1 MYRIIVALV
10 LGCIL
15 YPSVLLAQSSRDGE
29 ENPKFVMILNSY
41 SYEKEWSTALAKEIR
56 NRLESENTEVLVNVT
71 YAAIS
76 AHTSFLA
83 DRFAM
88 QGAFAYGRL
97 SNKIII
103 PDVLVLIGDESW
115 MLYRIMDHR
124 GRWGNV
130 PVVLCGVHEEIM
142 KDYQDFFPDKQ
153 FSDTS
158 FIPLHTSASN
168 LITTAVI
175 EPDNTLQTLKLA
187 RTLKPRLHTLYYLS
201 DGSYADAYMKKK
213 LEQSGKQSGVSVNEI
228 SAGRMSADSLT
239 TILNKLPSESVI
251 VTNSVT
257 VPADVE
263 VPVLTL
269 RDIAYQSQNPVGGF
283 FSPLSTVASQAAKAV
298 IHFLEVDRANGMPYT
313 VAPESAY
320 YLNQTALLNAG
331 LRSTVKTLPDTV
343 DRNVPPPFIIRH
355 IRIITIV
362 LLIALVLAFA
372 IFRTIYS
379 QRYRRSLKV
388 LLERYKTLYDEYQI
402 VYDNMPVGL
411 MLFDADGN
419 LLKRNADTNLFFE
432 QFVHSTD
439 NEFHLFHPEFMDKKM
454 RDFLFR
460 KGLIS
465 KLVYL
470 QGYTYRVQFCLISDE
485 ETNDNQILVIV
496 IDNTDIE
503 KEKKAKE
510 QIINVFNFAMNKA
523 VIGVAEYNLVDGVGF
538 ATDAWYDITKMDRAI
553 TDFSYAHSCLVNADR
568 EKIASYLEK
577 VKLGV
582 SSYFL
587 DSLQMLTPTGE
598 SHYVRYM
605 IQPIEYAPD
614 REHIIVA
621 ELILNVDEEVARE
634 CELKA
639 ARRKAQEADRFKNAF
654 VANMS
659 DEIRVPLKEIISC
672 AQKLVETD
680 ELELRGE
687 LNARIEAANYQMLKL
702 LDDIINVS
710 KVELDE

>member
-15 YPSVLLAQSSRDGE
+15 YPSALLAQSSRGGE
-29 ENPKFVMILNSY
+29 EKPKFVMILNSH
-41 SYEKEWSTALAKEIR
+41 SYEKEWSTALAKDIR
-56 NRLESENTEVLVNVT
+56 NRLESENTEILVNVT

-97 SNKIII
+97 NNKIIV

-124 GRWGNV
+124 GLWEDV
-130 PVVLCGVHEEIM
+130 PVALCGVREEVM

-153 FSDTS
+153 LPDTS
-158 FIPLHTSASN
+158 FISLHSSASN
-168 LITTAVI
+168 LITTAII
-175 EPDNTLQTLKLA
+175 EPDNTPQTLKLA
-187 RTLKPRLHTLYYLS
+187 RTLKPRLQTLYYLS
-201 DGSYADAYMKKK
+201 EGSYADTYMRKK
-213 LEQSGKQSGVSVNEI
+213 LEQNSKQTGISLNEI
-228 SAGRMSADSLT
+228 LVGRMSADSLT
-239 TILNKLPSESVI
+239 TILNTLPSESVI

-257 VPADVE
+257 VPADVQ

-269 RDIAYQSQNPVGGF
+269 RDIAYRSQNPVGGY
-283 FSPLSTVASQAAKAV
+283 FSPLSTIANQAAKAV
-298 IHFLEVDRANGMPYT
+298 IHFLDVDKAAETPYT
-313 VAPESAY
+313 IASGSAY
-320 YLNQTALLNAG
+320 YLNQTALLKAG
-331 LRSTVKTLPDTV
+331 LRSTVKNLSGAV

-362 LLIALVLAFA
+362 LLIALVLAFV
-372 IFRTIYS
+372 IFRTIYA

-388 LLERYKTLYDEYQI
+388 LFERYKTLYDEYQI
-402 VYDNMPVGL
+402 VYDNMPFGL
-411 MLFDADGN
+411 MLFDTDGN
-419 LLKRNADTNLFFE
+419 LLNRNAETDLFFD

-439 NEFHLFHPEFMDKKM
+439 HEFHLFHPEFMDKNT
-454 RDFLFR
+454 RNSLFR

-465 KLVYL
+465 KLICL

-485 ETNDNQILVIV
+485 ETNANQILVIV

-503 KEKKAKE
+503 REKKAKE

-523 VIGVAEYNLVDGVGF
+523 VIGVAEYNLVDGAGF
-538 ATDAWYDITKMDRAI
+538 ATDAWYDISKMDRGI
-553 TDFSYAHSCLVNADR
+553 TDFSYAHSCLVDADR
-568 EKIASYLEK
+568 EKITSYLEK
-577 VKLGV
+577 VRLGV
-582 SSYFL
+582 SGYFL

-614 REHIIVA
+614 IEHIIVA
-621 ELILNVDEEVARE
+621 ELILNVDEQVAKERE
-634 CELKA
+634 LEA

-654 VANMS
+654 VANMR
-659 DEIRVPLKEIISC
+659 DEIRIPLKEIISC

-680 ELELRGE
+680 KQELRSE
-687 LNARIEAANYQMLKL
+687 LNARIEAGNYQMLKL

-710 KVELDE
+710 KVEMNE